1 MGPTLTPSTATFLY
15 WKPKA
20 HSDHVN
26 YTLAVTDLEKACPNG
41 LSHIWGQHGL
51 LPSSTSPRASQTSAH
66 SWGKGMKGCVAGV
79 WWGQW
84 LENATVTPLCVC
96 EALFWTRADKGHTME
111 EKKSGHWSKGPVFGP
126 QNSEDHKSSKFESSS
141 WLILTVYLSR

>member
-20 HSDHVN
+20 RSDHVN
-26 YTLAVTDLEKACPNG
+26 YTLAVTDLEKACPKG

-84 LENATVTPLCVC
+84 SEPAAVTPSPPLCVWSPFLNESRQRPHHGRKKKVAT
-96 EALFWTRADKGHTME
+96 EAKGQSLGL
-111 EKKSGHWSKGPVFGP
+111 KILRIIRVLNLSPAPG
-126 QNSEDHKSSKFESSS
+126 SS
-141 WLILTVYLSR
+141 